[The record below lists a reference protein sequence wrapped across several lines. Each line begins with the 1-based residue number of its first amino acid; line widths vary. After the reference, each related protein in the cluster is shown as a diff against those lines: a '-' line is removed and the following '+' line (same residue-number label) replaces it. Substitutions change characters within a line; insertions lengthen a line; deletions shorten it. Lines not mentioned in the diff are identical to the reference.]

1 MDHNFLETKNQ
12 ELRTAFCNNAQERIG
27 LFGGTFDPIHLGHL
41 ILAYDALEELQL
53 DKLLFIPA
61 KISPYKKETP
71 PAASP
76 ADRLAMLHLALQ
88 GESRFAIDDCELSR
102 EGPSYTIETVRALEK
117 KYPAAAFIFLIG
129 EDHVAKLSSWK
140 ESEVLQKKVTFA
152 LFARSTYTSGADFPL
167 LPRRID
173 ISSTEIRKRL
183 AAGKSI
189 SHFLPTS
196 VFHYLEKKSL
206 YRSRAS
212 C

>member
-1 MDHNFLETKNQ
+1 MKKSKT
-12 ELRTAFCNNAQERIG
+12 RIG

-41 ILAYDALEELQL
+41 ILAHDALEELQL
-53 DKLLFIPA
+53 DKLLFIPT

-76 ADRLAMLHLALQ
+76 ADRLAMLQLAIE
-88 GESRFAIDDCELSR
+88 GVSRFAVDDCELVR
-102 EGPSYTIETVRALEK
+102 EGISYTIETVRALEK
-117 KYPAAAFIFLIG
+117 KYPSSAFIFLIG

-140 ESEVLQKKVTFA
+140 ESEALQKKVTFA
-152 LFARSTYTSGADFPL
+152 LFTRSTYTSRADFRL

-173 ISSTEIRKRL
+173 ISSTEIRERVV
-183 AAGKSI
+183 AGKSI

-206 YRSRAS
+206 YRSRS
-212 C
+212 CC